1 MSAGPRI
8 ACVAGLDEAGRG
20 ALAGPVYAAAVIL
33 DERDPFEGL
42 RDSKALSAKARE
54 RLAQTIVTRAEA
66 WAVASASVAEIESIN
81 ILRASLL
88 AMQRAWE
95 ALSRRSDSALV
106 DGLHLPKLGCAAQAV
121 VDGDALHPCIMAASI
136 LAKVNRDAE
145 MCRLDAEYPGYGF
158 AAHKGYGTR
167 VHLDALN
174 RLGATPV
181 HRRTFAPVAQLSLRL
196 A

>member
-1 MSAGPRI
+1 M
-8 ACVAGLDEAGRG
+8 
-20 ALAGPVYAAAVIL
+20 
-33 DERDPFEGL
+33 
-42 RDSKALSAKARE
+42 
-54 RLAQTIVTRAEA
+54 
-66 WAVASASVAEIESIN
+66 
-81 ILRASLL
+81 
-88 AMQRAWE
+88 
-95 ALSRRSDSALV
+95 
-106 DGLHLPKLGCAAQAV
+106 

-145 MCRLDAEYPGYGF
+145 MCRLDAEYPGCGF
-158 AAHKGYGTR
+158 VAHKGYGTR